1 MLLAVLHR
9 HGGIAVGDQD
19 VFVNVVGGIRVQE
32 TAADLPVLLSVL
44 SSLRDA
50 PLAEK
55 TVAFGEVGL
64 SGEIR
69 PVPNGEERLKEA
81 ATHGFRRAVVPAA
94 NAPRKGR
101 IGDLEVIGVERLADA
116 LAASEG

>member
-1 MLLAVLHR
+1 
-9 HGGIAVGDQD
+9 
-19 VFVNVVGGIRVQE
+19 
-32 TAADLPVLLSVL
+32 VLLSVL

-81 ATHGFRRAVVPAA
+81 ATHGFRRAIVPRA
-94 NAPRKGR
+94 NAPKSGSYKGM
-101 IGDLEVIGVERLADA
+101 EVIAAERLADA
-116 LAASEG
+116 LEIAT